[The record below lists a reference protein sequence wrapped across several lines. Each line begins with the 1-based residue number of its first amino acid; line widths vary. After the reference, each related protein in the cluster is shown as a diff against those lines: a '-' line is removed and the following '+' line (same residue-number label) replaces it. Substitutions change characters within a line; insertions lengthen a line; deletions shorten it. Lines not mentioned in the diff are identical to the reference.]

1 MDRKAKG
8 VMMKKIICLL
18 LAIVTVFVF
27 VSCGEPCAVHV
38 DDNGDGKCDVC
49 ELDYVSPENVIFNMV
64 AASNP
69 TTVKTVTEASFDGVS
84 YVGVYDTVIYEDG
97 SFKYS
102 FTQQRPVHINEDIE
116 EPYVTEEGI
125 VEYENGIYSLNGE
138 AVSGAPDVAYL
149 NIKAAITKENIS
161 EYKVD
166 STGRELTATISAAAC
181 KTIFGINVNAENVSL
196 TVKTNGVRL
205 HQIILSYEDAS
216 GVVVTAQTSFA
227 YTPVSSEA

>member
-1 MDRKAKG
+1 MNRKAKG

-18 LAIVTVFVF
+18 LALVTVFAF
-27 VSCGEPCAVHV
+27 VSCGEPCATCV
-38 DDNGDGKCDVC
+38 DENDDGKCDVC

-64 AASNP
+64 AASSP
-69 TTVKTVTEASFDGVS
+69 TTVKTVTEASYDGVS

-97 SFKYS
+97 SFTYS
-102 FTQQRPVHINEDIE
+102 FNQQRPVHINEDID
-116 EPYVTEEGI
+116 EPYVTEEGT
-125 VEYENGIYSLNGE
+125 VEYANGIYSLNGE
-138 AVSGAPDVAYL
+138 TVTSAPDVAYL
-149 NIKAAITKENIS
+149 NIKAAITKANIS

-166 STGRELTATISAAAC
+166 STGRELTATINAAAC

-205 HQIILSYEDAS
+205 HQIILSYEDVN

-227 YTPVSSEA
+227 YTPVAKDV